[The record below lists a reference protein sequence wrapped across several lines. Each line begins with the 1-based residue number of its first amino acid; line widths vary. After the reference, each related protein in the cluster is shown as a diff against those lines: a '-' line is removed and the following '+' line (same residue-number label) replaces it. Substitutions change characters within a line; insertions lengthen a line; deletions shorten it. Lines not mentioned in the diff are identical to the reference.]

1 MTEKVNEA
9 TTQHIAGLAKLKL
22 TEEQL
27 PKFTE
32 QLNDMLNMLDELGT
46 VDTEGIEPTYSVT
59 DRINVL
65 REDVADN
72 WGQRDALLANAP
84 ETADG
89 LIRVPTI
96 IDESEDK

>member
-9 TTQHIAGLAKLKL
+9 KTQHIAGLAKLKL
-22 TEEQL
+22 SEEEL

-32 QLNDMLNMLDELGT
+32 QLNDMLGMLDELST

-59 DRINVL
+59 DQINVL
-65 REDVADN
+65 RDDVADN
-72 WGQRDALLANAP
+72 WGQREELLKNAP